1 MRNIAQ
7 TDQLDLDNLDRKK
20 PSIKPVPANDH
31 SAELKRM
38 SRIKGQ
44 LEGVERMII
53 EKRYCPDIIMQIK
66 AVRSALRS
74 LEANIVEGH
83 MRHCVI
89 SAMKSRDPLVVQEKL
104 EEILL
109 LMKGQG

>member
-1 MRNIAQ
+1 MATTHKSESDPR
-7 TDQLDLDNLDRKK
+7 
-20 PSIKPVPANDH
+20 SVPAHDH
-31 SAELKRM
+31 SAELKRI

-44 LEGVERMII
+44 MEGVERMII
-53 EKRYCPDIIMQIK
+53 EKRYCPDIVIQIK

-83 MRHCVI
+83 MRHCVK
-89 SAMKSRDPLVVQEKL
+89 AAFKSKNQEVVQEKL